1 MAGHKH
7 ALTLRL
13 KAELLHCKKKMA
25 WTWIRIDALHVDI
38 IACLLVVLESSTCW
52 HKRPGIY
59 HRVSCL
65 SIFLLSRLA

>member
-38 IACLLVVLESSTCW
+38 IACLLVVLKVAHVGIRGLVIITES
-52 HKRPGIY
+52 
-59 HRVSCL
+59 VV
-65 SIFLLSRLA
+65 